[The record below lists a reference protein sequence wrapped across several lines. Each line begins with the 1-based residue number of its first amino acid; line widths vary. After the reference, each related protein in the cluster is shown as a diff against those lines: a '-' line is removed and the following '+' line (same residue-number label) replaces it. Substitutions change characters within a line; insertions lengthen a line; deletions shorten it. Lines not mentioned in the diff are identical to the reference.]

1 LGGAEFGR
9 RWVWV
14 APGLGD
20 AGFGWHWVWV
30 TQRFQRCDEAVHL
43 IEALAS
49 EVPRWLKPEYSRALP
64 AALKA
69 LRHPKITVIRMAREA
84 GTIRIMQA
92 PESGTGA
99 KNSQLQ
105 SDLRQL
111 GRVLVAYSGGVDSAY
126 LAWTAHRA
134 LGSDML
140 AVIAD
145 SPSLA
150 RTHLSD
156 AIAFANE
163 QGIPIEVI
171 CTSELDRPEYTRNDG
186 QRCFQ
191 CKDELFAAM
200 ESLRAVR
207 RFDAIA
213 YGVNLDDQ
221 GDFRP
226 GQQAARQ
233 HHVAAPLLK
242 AGLTKQEIRELAR
255 QAGLRI
261 WDKPASACLSSRI
274 EYGRP
279 VTREAL
285 EVVERGEDAIRA
297 LGFRQFRVRHHG
309 DIVRIEIAQEELE
322 RALNPD
328 VAAQFAAIFKT
339 LGFKFV
345 TLDLEG
351 FRSGSMNAL
360 LPVEQLRRTG

>member
-1 LGGAEFGR
+1 MEG
-9 RWVWV
+9 
-14 APGLGD
+14 
-20 AGFGWHWVWV
+20 
-30 TQRFQRCDEAVHL
+30 
-43 IEALAS
+43 
-49 EVPRWLKPEYSRALP
+49 
-64 AALKA
+64 
-69 LRHPKITVIRMAREA
+69 
-84 GTIRIMQA
+84 MQA
-92 PESGTGA
+92 PQPGTIE
-99 KNSQLQ
+99 KDLQLRTE
-105 SDLRQL
+105 LRQL

-126 LAWTAHRA
+126 LAWAAHCA
-134 LGSDML
+134 LGNEML

-150 RTHLSD
+150 RTQLAD

-163 QGIPIEVI
+163 QEIPVEVI
-171 CTSELDRPEYTRNDG
+171 ATSELDRPDYARNDG
-186 QRCFQ
+186 QRCFH
-191 CKDELFAAM
+191 CKDELFDVM
-200 ESLRAVR
+200 EDLRAAR
-207 RFDAIA
+207 GFDAIA

-233 HHVAAPLLK
+233 HHIAAPLLK
-242 AGLTKQEIRELAR
+242 AGLTKQEIRDLAR

-285 EVVERGEDAIRA
+285 EAVERGEDSLRA

-309 DIVRIEIAQEELE
+309 DIVRIEIDREELE
-322 RALNPD
+322 RALSPAM
-328 VAAQFAAIFKT
+328 AAQFTAIFKG

-351 FRSGSMNAL
+351 FRSGSMNSL
-360 LPVEQLRRTG
+360 LPAKQLRRAG